1 MIRINRYL
9 AAAGLGSRRSVE
21 SLIEE
26 GRVKI
31 NGRPVEGLGTLVAPG
46 DVVKVG
52 SKIVSPQEIVHAVL
66 FKPKGVLCTAE
77 DEKDRPTI
85 FALLPDDWPRVYHV
99 GRLDKESEGL
109 LIVTNDGELS
119 LALTHPRFKV
129 EKEYEVTLD
138 KPFDPAH
145 AAKLLRG
152 FHIEGGRAK
161 MDEITQISPIKI
173 RVILSQGIKRQIRLM
188 LYDCGYEVEN
198 LRRTRI
204 ATVRILKLRPGMWRM
219 LSAKEISD
227 LKAGRS
233 PEHRPAPRRH
243 TPRPMR
249 APLNRTDEPARTSG
263 ARPFQE
269 RAAAEPTPTRRL
281 AADRRPVSKRNFERP
296 TSERRTPERPTS
308 ERRAPERPTSE
319 RRAPERPTSERRA
332 PERPTSKRRAPERP
346 ASSRNATER
355 PPFKRPVP
363 GRHAEKPASQ
373 RPPAAGSKRSARHSP
388 RSRPQRP

>member
-21 SLIEE
+21 SLIAD
-26 GRVKI
+26 GRVRI
-31 NGRPVEGLGTLVAPG
+31 NGKPVEGLGTLVAPG

-52 SKIVSPQEIVHAVL
+52 SKTVSPQETVHAVL
-66 FKPKGVLCTAE
+66 FKPKGVLCTAD
-77 DEKDRPTI
+77 DERDRPTI
-85 FALLPDDWPRVYHV
+85 FNLLPDDWPRVYHV

-109 LIVTNDGELS
+109 LIVTNDGALS

-138 KPFDPAH
+138 KPFNPAH
-145 AAKLLRG
+145 AAKLLKG

-161 MDEITQISPIKI
+161 IDELTQLAPTKI

-204 ATVRILKLRPGMWRM
+204 GTVRILKLRPGMWRM

-233 PEHRPAPRRH
+233 PEHRPTPRRN
-243 TPRPMR
+243 
-249 APLNRTDEPARTSG
+249 AP
-263 ARPFQE
+263 
-269 RAAAEPTPTRRL
+269 
-281 AADRRPVSKRNFERP
+281 
-296 TSERRTPERPTS
+296 
-308 ERRAPERPTSE
+308 
-319 RRAPERPTSERRA
+319 
-332 PERPTSKRRAPERP
+332 
-346 ASSRNATER
+346 
-355 PPFKRPVP
+355 
-363 GRHAEKPASQ
+363 
-373 RPPAAGSKRSARHSP
+373 
-388 RSRPQRP
+388 RPQRHAAAQRSTENREPSGRPRAVSSRAVSKNPLPATDKPSVGGRIPATRPPLGKVLGSPSSRAKRQNRHWD

>member
-77 DEKDRPTI
+77 DERDRPTI

-119 LALTHPRFKV
+119 LALTHPRFKI

-227 LKAGRS
+227 LKAGRA

-249 APLNRTDEPARTSG
+249 APLATKDAAPGNSG
-263 ARPFQE
+263 TRSFRE
-269 RAAAEPTPTRRL
+269 NAAAEPPDAPRPT
-281 AADRRPVSKRNFERP
+281 ASRRPAAKRVSKRP
-296 TSERRTPERPTS
+296 TSDRRVPESPVADRNDS
-308 ERRAPERPTSE
+308 R
-319 RRAPERPTSERRA
+319 
-332 PERPTSKRRAPERP
+332 RP
-346 ASSRNATER
+346 APGRSGA
-355 PPFKRPVP
+355 
-363 GRHAEKPASQ
+363 GRHAEKPAFQ
-373 RPPAAGSKRSARHSP
+373 RPQPTGSERPVRHSS
-388 RSRPQRP
+388 RSRPER

>member
-1 MIRINRYL
+1 
-9 AAAGLGSRRSVE
+9 
-21 SLIEE
+21 
-26 GRVKI
+26 
-31 NGRPVEGLGTLVAPG
+31 
-46 DVVKVG
+46 
-52 SKIVSPQEIVHAVL
+52 
-66 FKPKGVLCTAE
+66 
-77 DEKDRPTI
+77 
-85 FALLPDDWPRVYHV
+85 
-99 GRLDKESEGL
+99 
-109 LIVTNDGELS
+109 
-119 LALTHPRFKV
+119 
-129 EKEYEVTLD
+129 
-138 KPFDPAH
+138 
-145 AAKLLRG
+145 
-152 FHIEGGRAK
+152 

-319 RRAPERPTSERRA
+319 RRAPERPTS
-332 PERPTSKRRAPERP
+332 KRRAPERP

-373 RPPAAGSKRSARHSP
+373 RPPAAGSERSARHSP

>member
-77 DEKDRPTI
+77 DERDRPTI

-119 LALTHPRFKV
+119 LALTHPRFKI

-219 LSAKEISD
+219 LSSKEISD
-227 LKAGRS
+227 LKAGRA

-249 APLNRTDEPARTSG
+249 APLERTDGA
-263 ARPFQE
+263 ARPPGAPPSRE
-269 RAAAEPTPTRRL
+269 RVDSERPPSRRP
-281 AADRRPVSKRNFERP
+281 APSPRPVSKRESQRP
-296 TSERRTPERPTS
+296 ASD
-308 ERRAPERPTSE
+308 RRAS
-319 RRAPERPTSERRA
+319 
-332 PERPTSKRRAPERP
+332 ERP
-346 ASSRNATER
+346 ASDRRASER
-355 PPFKRPVP
+355 P
-363 GRHAEKPASQ
+363 
-373 RPPAAGSKRSARHSP
+373 AGHSP
-388 RSRPQRP
+388 RSRPERP

>member
-77 DEKDRPTI
+77 DERDRPTI

-119 LALTHPRFKV
+119 LALTHPRFKI

-152 FHIEGGRAK
+152 FHIKGGRAK

-219 LSAKEISD
+219 LSSKEISD
-227 LKAGRS
+227 LKAGRA
-233 PEHRPAPRRH
+233 PEHRPASRRH

-249 APLNRTDEPARTSG
+249 APLERTGGTALPPGAPPSRERVGAERPPNRRPAPS
-263 ARPFQE
+263 Q
-269 RAAAEPTPTRRL
+269 
-281 AADRRPVSKRNFERP
+281 RPVSKRD
-296 TSERRTPERPTS
+296 
-308 ERRAPERPTSE
+308 
-319 RRAPERPTSERRA
+319 
-332 PERPTSKRRAPERP
+332 
-346 ASSRNATER
+346 
-355 PPFKRPVP
+355 
-363 GRHAEKPASQ
+363 SQ
-373 RPPAAGSKRSARHSP
+373 RPGSDRRTAERPARHSP
-388 RSRPQRP
+388 KNRSNRP

>member
-77 DEKDRPTI
+77 DERDRPTI

-119 LALTHPRFKV
+119 LALTHPRFKI

-138 KPFDPAH
+138 KPFDLAH

-219 LSAKEISD
+219 LSSKEISD
-227 LKAGRS
+227 LKAGRA

-249 APLNRTDEPARTSG
+249 ATVEKTDGAAQSPGTRSFRETPA
-263 ARPFQE
+263 ARPQ
-269 RAAAEPTPTRRL
+269 TGS
-281 AADRRPVSKRNFERP
+281 RPAPSGKPVAKRDALRP
-296 TSERRTPERPTS
+296 TSGRRVAEMPLADRKAA
-308 ERRAPERPTSE
+308 R
-319 RRAPERPTSERRA
+319 
-332 PERPTSKRRAPERP
+332 RP
-346 ASSRNATER
+346 APGR
-355 PPFKRPVP
+355 PRT
-363 GRHAEKPASQ
+363 GRHAEEPAFE
-373 RPPAAGSKRSARHSP
+373 RPAATQNERPARHSP
-388 RSRPQRP
+388 RSRPTRS

>member
-77 DEKDRPTI
+77 DERDRPTI
-85 FALLPDDWPRVYHV
+85 FDLLPDDWPRVYHV

-145 AAKLLRG
+145 AAKLLKG

-219 LSAKEISD
+219 LSSKEISD

-233 PEHRPAPRRH
+233 PEHRPAPRRN

-249 APLNRTDEPARTSG
+249 APMEKADGAERQPRALTHREETGAEPPLGRRPIPSKRPVSSRKSYPENASEPSAQNRTSG
-263 ARPFQE
+263 
-269 RAAAEPTPTRRL
+269 
-281 AADRRPVSKRNFERP
+281 K
-296 TSERRTPERPTS
+296 
-308 ERRAPERPTSE
+308 
-319 RRAPERPTSERRA
+319 
-332 PERPTSKRRAPERP
+332 
-346 ASSRNATER
+346 
-355 PPFKRPVP
+355 
-363 GRHAEKPASQ
+363 
-373 RPPAAGSKRSARHSP
+373 PPAAQRGDRPDRRSPGTRP
-388 RSRPQRP
+388 RRP

>member
-52 SKIVSPQEIVHAVL
+52 GKIVSPQEIVHAVL

-77 DEKDRPTI
+77 DERDRPTI

-119 LALTHPRFKV
+119 LALTHPRFKI

-173 RVILSQGIKRQIRLM
+173 RVILSQGLKRQIRLM

-219 LSAKEISD
+219 LSSKEISD
-227 LKAGRS
+227 LKAGRA
-233 PEHRPAPRRH
+233 PEHRPTPRRH

-249 APLNRTDEPARTSG
+249 APLERTAGTARPPGAPPARERVDSE
-263 ARPFQE
+263 RPPS
-269 RAAAEPTPTRRL
+269 RRPTPSQ
-281 AADRRPVSKRNFERP
+281 RPVSKRDSQRP
-296 TSERRTPERPTS
+296 ASD
-308 ERRAPERPTSE
+308 RRAS
-319 RRAPERPTSERRA
+319 
-332 PERPTSKRRAPERP
+332 ERP
-346 ASSRNATER
+346 A
-355 PPFKRPVP
+355 
-363 GRHAEKPASQ
+363 G
-373 RPPAAGSKRSARHSP
+373 HSP
-388 RSRPQRP
+388 RSRPERP